1 MAIQFNSG
9 EGTGDPDVMGEIN
22 ITALIDV
29 MLVLLVM
36 LIITIPIQLH
46 AVNVEMPAGTPPPQP
61 VEPLVVKIEITRTN
75 QMLWNGELLPDQ
87 TTLEARLQAASQQR
101 EQPEVHVQPDRA
113 ARYDTVAAVLTASQR
128 IGLQKIGV
136 VGLEQFAAPR

>member
-1 MAIQFNSG
+1 MAIRFDNG
-9 EGTGDPDVMGEIN
+9 DGTGDPDVMGEIN

-46 AVNVEMPAGTPPPQP
+46 SVNVEMPAGTPPPQA

-75 QMLWNGELLPDQ
+75 QMLWNGELLADQ
-87 TTLEARLQAASQQR
+87 SALEARLQAASQQR
-101 EQPEVHVQPDRA
+101 EQPEVHVQPDNA

-128 IGLQKIGV
+128 LGMQKIGV
-136 VGLEQFAAPR
+136 VGLEQFAH